1 MAFVGFEESKEVRQ
15 LAESIIDEHHPHLK
29 DAKQQIGFYLREG
42 NSKWAGKAKKCTA
55 FERHMTDYMLF
66 VFINKEAWK
75 TTTEE
80 QRAALVDHE
89 LCHFT
94 RTKWEDPNDP
104 RKWITVYGAAHD
116 PDSWGIREHDV
127 EEFSEII
134 ERHGLWDTGIE
145 TFAEAVREAD
155 HQMTISD
162 VQRLSRVK

>member
-1 MAFVGFEESKEVRQ
+1 MM
-15 LAESIIDEHHPHLK
+15 P
-29 DAKQQIGFYLREG
+29 
-42 NSKWAGKAKKCTA
+42 
-55 FERHMTDYMLF
+55 
-66 VFINKEAWK
+66 
-75 TTTEE
+75 EE

-94 RTKWEDPNDP
+94 REEWEEPDPKVQSKWV
-104 RKWITVYGAAHD
+104 TVYGAATD

-134 ERHGLWDTGIE
+134 ERHGLWDIGIE

-162 VQRLSRVK
+162 VQRKYDHFAILSLFKPHSNAYNMALNLLLSYGPYI